1 MREIKF
7 RGKSTTSGKWVHGM
21 LTTLKDLGA
30 VMQDMIIIKKEGVF
44 NEGSA
49 SPFFMEWDYIHKDT
63 VGQFTGLKD
72 KSGKEIYEGDIISV
86 NGKYPKLIRY
96 IDEWASYCLAN
107 LTDLD
112 CDLKTRYWQ
121 QVSPC
126 WWTDYKREIKV
137 IGNVYDNPELLKGGN
152 DDHT

>member
-1 MREIKF
+1 MRKIKF

-30 VMQDMIIIKKEGVF
+30 EKQDMIIIKKEGVF

-137 IGNVYDNPELLKGGN
+137 IGNVYDNLELVKGGEK
-152 DDHT
+152 

>member
-21 LTTLKDLGA
+21 LTTLKNLETE
-30 VMQDMIIIKKEGVF
+30 MQDMIIIKNEGVF

-72 KSGKEIYEGDIISV
+72 KSGEDIYEGDIISV

-137 IGNVYDNPELLKGGN
+137 IGNIYDNPELLKGGSN
-152 DDHT
+152 EE

>member
-30 VMQDMIIIKKEGVF
+30 EKQDMIIIKKEGVF

-72 KSGKEIYEGDIISV
+72 KSRKEIYEGDIISV

-96 IDEWASYCLAN
+96 IDKWASYCLAN

-112 CDLKTRYWQ
+112 CDLKTSYWQ

-137 IGNVYDNPELLKGGN
+137 IGNVYDNPELLKGGSN
-152 DDHT
+152 EE